1 MRAAN
6 LLKFY
11 ASLDAEK
18 LLMFETDFDVCSRNE
33 KMFTALS
40 KSDFIRGNDGLL
52 NNSRV

>member
-18 LLMFETDFDVCSRNE
+18 LLMFETALTCAFGM
-33 KMFTALS
+33 KKYFTALS
-40 KSDFIRGNDGLL
+40 KSDFIPGNDGPL